1 MHFFVLDNTNER
13 LNQLNVLMTELIF
26 HFENFDKDKLLLLKM
41 NLTKWKSQGFTI
53 SAVSDTEPIP
63 LEPAQEIILFKAY
76 SLIGECLFFR
86 KSKEEAVQ
94 RQDYTSAG
102 KFKAM
107 ELACFDKLQALQLTL
122 PSELP
127 WFLYADSYLYLRPI
141 EHFFL
146 NQFIREKLELEE

>member
-1 MHFFVLDNTNER
+1 MI
-13 LNQLNVLMTELIF
+13 QL
-26 HFENFDKDKLLLLKM
+26 KG
-41 NLTKWKSQGFTI
+41 WKSQGFTL

-76 SLIGECLFFR
+76 SLIGECLLFR

-94 RQDYTSAG
+94 RQDYTGAG
-102 KFKAM
+102 DFKAM
-107 ELACFDKLQALQLTL
+107 ELACFDKLQALHSLASAL
-122 PSELP
+122 P
-127 WFLYADSYLYLRPI
+127 FFRYADTYLFLRPI